1 MALKCRG
8 SLYRLLH
15 KPGAKEML
23 DERRR
28 LNMAYDVVRIQRLA
42 FVVLQFIY
50 SSVFSFRSSLLLF
63 SVVIIS
69 NCVLILLG

>member
-1 MALKCRG
+1 
-8 SLYRLLH
+8 
-15 KPGAKEML
+15 ML